1 MPNAIVASG
10 EVLVLV
16 VGNVSGLAWL
26 RTDSLGQKSI
36 EFPLSQAP
44 SAHGGVAIVPIR
56 ENVRRDTQVRRLSF
70 EAEGNPN
77 SVCGPPFCLGPPLW
91 LTRASCH
98 MRD

>member
-16 VGNVSGLAWL
+16 VGNVSGLAWV

-44 SAHGGVAIVPIR
+44 SAHGIVPIR
-56 ENVRRDTQVRRLSF
+56 ENVRPTPKSDAYLSKPKGIRIQS
-70 EAEGNPN
+70 ADLP
-77 SVCGPPFCLGPPLW
+77 SVWVHRCDSSFLPY
-91 LTRASCH
+91 A
-98 MRD
+98 

>member
-1 MPNAIVASG
+1 VPNAIVASG

-16 VGNVSGLAWL
+16 VGNVSGLAWV

-56 ENVRRDTQVRRLSF
+56 ENVRPTPKSDAYLSKPKGIRIQSADLPSVWVHRCGSRPAICVIDT
-70 EAEGNPN
+70 
-77 SVCGPPFCLGPPLW
+77 
-91 LTRASCH
+91 
-98 MRD
+98 